1 MLLGAKMKFYGL
13 RLVVWVQNEV
23 SGEPAK
29 AHKTIFV
36 PNSIYYFF
44 FKRS

>member
-1 MLLGAKMKFYGL
+1 MKFYGL
-13 RLVVWVQNEV
+13 RLVVWVPNEV